1 MISPTSLL
9 KEGVSYIINLR
20 ERKDR
25 RKRAK
30 IACERR
36 GLSPKL
42 HIVDRHPT
50 SGAKG
55 CLESHVQ
62 VMQDALRN
70 APKSAKHLLIFEDDV
85 KFLSSLTSLRPF
97 PEDYDMLYLGGT
109 VHRIMDGD
117 APTPLGWRRV
127 TTWTTHAYV
136 INLQKRDFVES
147 LIAGLLSYGEEIDR
161 YYMTQVH
168 PTHKVYICDP
178 MICLQESGYSDIEGR
193 EVDYSFMQQTLR
205 GLRQAESRVSPED
218 GSYTLL
224 LPEIPT
230 EDLPMVSIVTP
241 TKNRYDLFPM
251 AIRNFVY
258 FDYPKEK
265 LEWIIVDDSNGTDSN
280 GTDSNG
286 TAGEE
291 PSVKTLL
298 PASRPNIHYVELD
311 PEIEWTIAAKRNVGA
326 ERARGKYILHM
337 DDDDY
342 YPPESIL
349 ARVKTLMKYE
359 REGIE
364 CVGCNEIGNY
374 NLLSDTSGLSNDGTL
389 GLSEASMGY
398 SKRFW
403 EKRGFDGDCMRGEH
417 KGFIEGRLHQVVTL
431 PYIYV
436 LIAMNHHKNFSAEY
450 RADTGNKKSAGASSS
465 GPMGPITNFY
475 DMWDVDTQIFVE
487 DLRTRVLE
495 AMEK

>member
-1 MISPTSLL
+1 MINSSSLL

-30 IACERR
+30 VACERR

-50 SGAKG
+50 SGTRG

-70 APKSAKHLLIFEDDV
+70 APKNAKHLLIFEDDV
-85 KFLSSLTSLRPF
+85 KFLSTLNSLKSF
-97 PEDYDMLYLGGT
+97 PADYDMLYLGGT
-109 VHRIMDGD
+109 VHRLMDD
-117 APTPLGWRRV
+117 AEGEYSPPPGWRRV

-136 INLQKRDFVES
+136 INLQKRDFVEG
-147 LIAGLLSYGEEIDR
+147 LIAGLLAYREEIDR
-161 YYMTQVH
+161 YYITQVH

-193 EVDYSFMQQTLR
+193 DVDYSFMQQTLR
-205 GLRQAESRVSPED
+205 GLRKADTVVSRED
-218 GSYTLL
+218 GSYTLR
-224 LPEIPT
+224 LPEVPT

-251 AIRNFVY
+251 AIRNFIY

-265 LEWIIVDDSNGTDSN
+265 LEWIIVDDSDDTSQ
-280 GTDSNG
+280 
-286 TAGEE
+286 
-291 PSVKTLL
+291 PSVQTLL
-298 PASRPNIHYVELD
+298 SSRPNIHYMKLD
-311 PEIEWTIAAKRNVGA
+311 SDIEWTIAAKRNMGA
-326 ERARGKYILHM
+326 ERAQGKYILHM

-342 YPPESIL
+342 YPPESLL
-349 ARVKTLMKYE
+349 ARVKTLIKYE

-403 EKRGFDGDCMRGEH
+403 EQRGFDGDCLRGEH
-417 KGFIEGRLHQVVTL
+417 KSFIEGRLHQVITI

-436 LIAMNHHKNFSAEY
+436 LIAMNHRKNFSAEY
-450 RADTGNKKSAGASSS
+450 RADTGNKKSVGAGAGAS
-465 GPMGPITNFY
+465 GPSDLITNFY
-475 DMWDVDTQIFVE
+475 DLWDLDTQIFVE

-495 AMEK
+495 AESA

>member
-1 MISPTSLL
+1 MLSAQSLL
-9 KEGVSYIINLR
+9 KEGISYIINLR

-25 RKRAK
+25 RKSAK

-36 GLSPKL
+36 GLTPKL
-42 HIVDRHPT
+42 HVVERHPT
-50 SGAKG
+50 SGARG

-62 VMQDALRN
+62 VMQDALRS

-85 KFLSSLTSLRPF
+85 KFLSTITSLRPF
-97 PEDYDMLYLGGT
+97 PADYDMLYLGGT
-109 VHRIMDGD
+109 VHRIIDDEEGV
-117 APTPLGWRRV
+117 ASPPLGWRRV

-136 INLQKRDFVES
+136 INLQKRDFVER

-161 YYMTQVH
+161 YYITKVH

-193 EVDYSFMQQTLR
+193 EVNYSFMQQTLR
-205 GLRQAESRVSPED
+205 GLRQADTTVSRAD
-218 GSYTLL
+218 GSYTLR
-224 LPEIPT
+224 LPEIPVD
-230 EDLPMVSIVTP
+230 DLPMVSIVTP

-251 AIRNFVY
+251 AIRNFIY
-258 FDYPKEK
+258 FDYPKDK
-265 LEWIIVDDSNGTDSN
+265 LEWIIVDDSDDTSH
-280 GTDSNG
+280 
-286 TAGEE
+286 
-291 PSVKTLL
+291 PSVETLL
-298 PASRPNIHYVELD
+298 SPRPNIHYVKLD
-311 PEIEWTIAAKRNVGA
+311 GEIEWTIAAKRNMGA
-326 ERARGKYILHM
+326 DRATGKYILHM

-417 KGFIEGRLHQVVTL
+417 KSFMEGRLQNVITI

-436 LIAMNHHKNFSAEY
+436 LIAMNHHKNFSSEY
-450 RADTGNKKSAGASSS
+450 RADLGAGLGAGLGASTL
-465 GPMGPITNFY
+465 GAITNFY
-475 DMWDVDTQIFVE
+475 DMWDMDTQIFVE

-495 AMEK
+495 EQSRG